1 MTPERLS
8 AEARKSKVDQFGKVR
23 CLVCGKTFG
32 AHKPLEQHLAASHFG
47 LNSMEAKAL
56 EAKLVAAGVHIPG
69 DGSEKT
75 KPDRMAIQFG
85 EILDQPRS
93 RPGDA
98 PIANLATSLA
108 AYIRE
113 TPKKKEKRAAA
124 IGATGRRRHGG
135 QLVMNPN
142 QASSSGLVHRRG
154 KERIDGK
161 KKKPMTKLKKIILS
175 DRAARLER
183 EEKAKNEREINEK
196 ETGEK
201 EAEDD
206 KEEAVMELEVTVEVG
221 RVYVNLL
228 VPEGDEGVVGV
239 DLVYLEDEDDDEDE
253 DEETRPR
260 PRLSLSL
267 SLSLRQNPSR
277 SLRQNP
283 SQSLHPSSHPCQSP
297 SPRLRSPG
305 ACGQP

>member
-1 MTPERLS
+1 
-8 AEARKSKVDQFGKVR
+8 
-23 CLVCGKTFG
+23 
-32 AHKPLEQHLAASHFG
+32 
-47 LNSMEAKAL
+47 
-56 EAKLVAAGVHIPG
+56 
-69 DGSEKT
+69 
-75 KPDRMAIQFG
+75 
-85 EILDQPRS
+85 
-93 RPGDA
+93 
-98 PIANLATSLA
+98 
-108 AYIRE
+108 
-113 TPKKKEKRAAA
+113 
-124 IGATGRRRHGG
+124 
-135 QLVMNPN
+135 
-142 QASSSGLVHRRG
+142 
-154 KERIDGK
+154 
-161 KKKPMTKLKKIILS
+161 MTKLKKIILS

-253 DEETRPR
+253 EDEAEAEAVPE
-260 PRLSLSL
+260 PELEPEAKPEPEPEAKPEPKPAPEL
-267 SLSLRQNPSR
+267 
-277 SLRQNP
+277 
-283 SQSLHPSSHPCQSP
+283 SHPCQSP